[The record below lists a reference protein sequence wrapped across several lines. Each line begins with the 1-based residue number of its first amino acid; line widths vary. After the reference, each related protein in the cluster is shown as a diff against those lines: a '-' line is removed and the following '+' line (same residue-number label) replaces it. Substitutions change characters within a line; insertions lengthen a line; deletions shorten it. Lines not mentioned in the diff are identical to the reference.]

1 MYDHERWRNTK
12 QTKQDNPCLWFLFYF
27 TSLSTR
33 TWPLHYCLRH
43 GVFAYFFLSFSKKY
57 RKLLKS
63 TNVILKSTAN
73 IYQQDTDYANDDNTF
88 DVDDTI
94 SINEGRDGDNDDRF
108 PKIQFPFF
116 EALK

>member
-1 MYDHERWRNTK
+1 MTMRVGGIQNKLNKTIP
-12 QTKQDNPCLWFLFYF
+12 TCGFSFIL
-27 TSLSTR
+27 
-33 TWPLHYCLRH
+33 LRFPQEP
-43 GVFAYFFLSFSKKY
+43 GRYIIVSDMVFFIFFCQFKKY

-73 IYQQDTDYANDDNTF
+73 IDQQDTDYANDDNTF
-88 DVDDTI
+88 DVVDTI